1 MLRMVNR
8 MTGTIVDEIISRE
21 SKAGANKSVWIN
33 NIENILVALEM
44 YRREE
49 EKAVVRLANILKI
62 NGVDVSKETIRNSN
76 TQEIKE
82 IIENNDKKREAI

>member
-62 NGVDVSKETIRNSN
+62 NGVDVSEETIRNSN